1 MKISKWDIFKTFFII
16 GLTTFGGGY
25 AMLGVMRHKLV
36 EHKKWLTEDE
46 IIELLAVSESTPG
59 PFAVNA
65 ATFIGYRKGKFLGSF
80 LAVLGVILPS
90 LTISVI
96 IGVLLTQYG
105 EIKLLNAALKGIA
118 AGVSAIILMAF
129 LNLSSKHKFSV
140 VDILIFIISVAL
152 VFFHV
157 LSVIYII
164 LIGAA
169 IGIIAG
175 LIKTKMS
182 KDKEEEEESEDDVT
196 NNA

>member
-80 LAVLGVILPS
+80 S
-90 LTISVI
+90 SVRCNF
-96 IGVLLTQYG
+96 T
-105 EIKLLNAALKGIA
+105 
-118 AGVSAIILMAF
+118 F
-129 LNLSSKHKFSV
+129 
-140 VDILIFIISVAL
+140 
-152 VFFHV
+152 
-157 LSVIYII
+157 
-164 LIGAA
+164 
-169 IGIIAG
+169 
-175 LIKTKMS
+175 
-182 KDKEEEEESEDDVT
+182 T
-196 NNA
+196 NNKRDYRCFIHTIWRDKTR